1 MTAVDQIHDIIE
13 KTYEQAVAGGL
24 DIPSKP
30 ATDAEAWVQR
40 RYQLD
45 RQATAQVQQLLTDDE
60 RKWFDRAF
68 LV

>member
-30 ATDAEAWVQR
+30 ATDAEAWVKR

-45 RQATAQVQQLLTDDE
+45 RQATAQVQ
-60 RKWFDRAF
+60 
-68 LV
+68 